1 MKLCRSPAYLE
12 KNTQKKNMSISS
24 VFEKKEKNPDDHF
37 CPPPRGYQLGC
48 IEQIG
53 LSIKLVNDEQFAH
66 KI

>member
-1 MKLCRSPAYLE
+1 
-12 KNTQKKNMSISS
+12 MSISS